1 MSIVVRAVLAALLAL
16 TGATTLAQSDFAQ
29 PPAPTQADYFVVGD
43 APVRALKG
51 ADVTIIYFF
60 DYQCPACRKYHND
73 VRTVFAADPK
83 LRIIYRDTPIFG
95 ERSMNAARAAIAAKY
110 QRKHDALHH
119 ALMTQPLPL
128 DDVAIRA
135 AATRAGVDWPRLQRD
150 LATHRKV
157 IDAQIAQNQ
166 NLSEA
171 AGISGTPAFIIG
183 ETLSDGA
190 LDRNGLLAEIA
201 DARRTHKR

>member
-1 MSIVVRAVLAALLAL
+1 MRTVFRAALAFGLIL
-16 TGATTLAQSDFAQ
+16 TATYAVAQSDFAQ
-29 PPAPTQADYFVVGD
+29 PPAPTQADYFVIGD
-43 APVRALKG
+43 APARALKG
-51 ADVTIIYFF
+51 TDVSVIYFF
-60 DYQCPACRKYHND
+60 DYQCPACRKFHND

-95 ERSMNAARAAIAAKY
+95 DRSVNAARAAMAAKY

-150 LATHRKV
+150 LVTHRKA

-190 LDRNGLLAEIA
+190 LDRKGLLAEIA
-201 DARRTHKR
+201 DARRSRIR

>member
-1 MSIVVRAVLAALLAL
+1 MRFLPALLSILLAVPL
-16 TGATTLAQSDFAQ
+16 VTPAPAQSDFAQ
-29 PPAPTQADYFVVGD
+29 PPAPKREDYYVVGD
-43 APVRALKG
+43 APARQLKG
-51 ADVTIIYFF
+51 ADVTVLYFF
-60 DYQCPACRKYHND
+60 DYQCPACRRFHAD

-95 ERSMNAARAAIAAKY
+95 QRSLTASRAAIAAKY

-128 DDVAIRA
+128 DDKAIRA
-135 AATRAGVDWPRLQRD
+135 AAARAGVDWPRLQRD
-150 LATHRKV
+150 LAAHGKA

-166 NLSEA
+166 NLAEA

-190 LDRNGLLAEIA
+190 LDAKTLRAEIA
-201 DARRTHKR
+201 DARKAR